1 MSQTFESPN
10 EMTAARLV
18 PYSQR
23 WHHAKIVLRVLII
36 CLCALSLGLSFLS
49 SPYSIGMGPVMIADV
64 AWIVTEFIT
73 LAVRRAK
80 KRGIH
85 PIAHLIL
92 DTLFTL
98 AYFYVAITYGHS
110 MAHSRVRPRN
120 WMAEVWVIIFVVV
133 LL

>member
-1 MSQTFESPN
+1 
-10 EMTAARLV
+10 
-18 PYSQR
+18 
-23 WHHAKIVLRVLII
+23 
-36 CLCALSLGLSFLS
+36 
-49 SPYSIGMGPVMIADV
+49 MGPVMIADV

-98 AYFYVAITYGHS
+98 AYFYVAVTYGHS
-110 MAHSRVRPRN
+110 MAHSSVRPRN